1 MKKIIYRFLILSII
15 LSSIT
20 VIYLSTIGIET
31 DRLNKRIS
39 TKIKKIDKDLSIE
52 LKEVKIVL
60 NPLKLSVNA
69 KTLGAN
75 LYYKGK
81 TIQLEQIK
89 SDISLIAALQKKKFI
104 LTRINISTKSLNLK
118 NFISFIRY
126 VKNDPKLFVA
136 EKLIKNGYLIADV
149 NINFDKRGRIKKD
162 YNANGLIR
170 NGAIRVSKKYNLNK
184 IDFVIYHLIIKKF
197 ILIK

>member
-15 LSSIT
+15 LSSIS

-60 NPLKLSVNA
+60 NPLKLSANA

-75 LYYKGK
+75 LNYKGK

-149 NINFDKRGRIKKD
+149 NIF
-162 YNANGLIR
+162 
-170 NGAIRVSKKYNLNK
+170 
-184 IDFVIYHLIIKKF
+184 
-197 ILIK
+197 